1 MSKVTVTDQIDAPV
15 ERVFGA
21 FTDID
26 HAAEQVE
33 SIKEI
38 EMLTTRGFELG
49 ARWRETREV
58 MGRLDTVEMEVT
70 EYEKNKSYTITH
82 HKGGAT
88 GAARI
93 DTRFT
98 FEPSGS
104 GTKVTVEFDLESP
117 GMPPGML
124 APFLWMFGGKVREVL
139 SHDLADLKEAVQKQ
153 KA

>member
-1 MSKVTVTDQIDAPV
+1 MSTVTVTDQIEAPV
-15 ERVFGA
+15 ERAFEA
-21 FTDID
+21 FTNIED
-26 HAAEQVE
+26 AAEHV
-33 SIKEI
+33 SAIKEV

-82 HKGGAT
+82 HKAG
-88 GAARI
+88 ARI
-93 DTRFT
+93 DTRFA
-98 FEPSGS
+98 FAPSGT

-124 APFLWMFGGKVREVL
+124 APVGWAIAGKVREVL
-139 SHDLADLKEAVQKQ
+139 SHDIADIKETVEKQ
-153 KA
+153 KG